1 MSTATATTTTATTTT
16 AAAIFQHQLFGVGGF
31 FFGEK
36 YKKNC
41 EFWSKIPIKIS
52 TATTAKQQQQQLS

>member
-1 MSTATATTTTATTTT
+1 MSTATTTTATTTT
-16 AAAIFQHQLFGVGGF
+16 AAAIFQHQLFGDGGF
-31 FFGEK
+31 FLGGK

-41 EFWSKIPIKIS
+41 EIWSKIPIKIS

>member
-1 MSTATATTTTATTTT
+1 MSTATTTTATTTT

-31 FFGEK
+31 FLGEK

-52 TATTAKQQQQQLS
+52 TATTATAKQQQQQLS